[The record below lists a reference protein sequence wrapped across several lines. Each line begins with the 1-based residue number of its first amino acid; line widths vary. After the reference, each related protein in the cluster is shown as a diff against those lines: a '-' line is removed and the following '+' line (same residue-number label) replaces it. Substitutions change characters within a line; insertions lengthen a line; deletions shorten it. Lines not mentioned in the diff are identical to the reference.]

1 MGKMSRILTIL
12 LVTVIT
18 ILFAVGV
25 YMVIGN
31 IVSQVSQDKKTIEK
45 LESKDTNV
53 GEYTSLVKSLQVC
66 LNSLEQLKSKG
77 DVAGLK
83 MRFTDLAKII
93 AECKTYKEPKQL
105 EGFYVEIIKI
115 YTAWKTVVTIMENI
129 GNGGDG
135 DITVAD
141 KNVEEANTACR
152 KLLEIYNKS
161 LSKDKI
167 TK

>member
-1 MGKMSRILTIL
+1 MSRILTII

-45 LESKDTNV
+45 LETKDTKV
-53 GEYTSLVKSLQVC
+53 DEYASLVKSLQVC
-66 LNSLEQLKSKG
+66 LNSMEQMKSKG

-83 MRFTDLAKII
+83 MRFGDMSKIV

-105 EGFYVEIIKI
+105 EGFYVELVKI
-115 YTAWKTVVTIMENI
+115 YTAWKTVVVIMENI

-135 DITVAD
+135 DIVVAD
-141 KNVEEANTACR
+141 KNVEEANKACR
-152 KLLEIYNKS
+152 ELLDIYNKS
-161 LSKDKI
+161 LSKDKL